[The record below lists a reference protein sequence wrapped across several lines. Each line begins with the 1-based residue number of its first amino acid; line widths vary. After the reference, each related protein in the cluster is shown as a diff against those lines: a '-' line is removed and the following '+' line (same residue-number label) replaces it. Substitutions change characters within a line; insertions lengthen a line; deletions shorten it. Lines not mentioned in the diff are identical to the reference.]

1 MAFKTV
7 PENMKLNKQVTTLL
21 SGSDYEQ
28 WVFSCRQENKS
39 SNQLLREL
47 IQEHNR
53 KKMAGA
59 TYAVLEYS
67 RQKG

>member
-1 MAFKTV
+1 MPFQSK

-21 SGSDYEQ
+21 NGDDFER

-53 KKMAGA
+53 KKMAGP

-67 RQKG
+67 RQNH